1 MTLMDN
7 RTKNQYL
14 PDFVTPPGDSLR
26 ELLRTLGMSQVSLA
40 ERTGRSPKT
49 INEIVKGK
57 APITPETA
65 IQFETVLGVP
75 AVFWNNREK
84 NYREALAQKNERKYL
99 KTAASWISRFPTKEM
114 ARRGW
119 IQNYTDQ
126 VSQVRELLQ
135 FFSVAGAEQWENR
148 WLKTQVSYRKSTAF
162 QVDPYALAAWIRQ
175 GENAAHQVKAA
186 PYDLQKFRNALKE
199 VRKLTTESPE
209 IFVPRARDICAASGV
224 AVVFIQELP
233 KIRTYGVTYWINPD
247 KALIQLCLRYKTND
261 HFWFTFFHE
270 AGHILLHGKRD
281 VFLEEE
287 GKESQKENEANR
299 FAADVLIPP
308 SEWQRFITRGLFI
321 ESEIVTFS
329 KSARIHPGIVVGRLQ
344 HEKRVPFSH
353 LNRLKMGLCW
363 VSSN

>member
-1 MTLMDN
+1 MDN

-26 ELLRTLGMSQVSLA
+26 ELLSTLGMSQASLA
-40 ERTGRSPKT
+40 ERTGRSPKM

-75 AVFWNNREK
+75 AGFWNNREK

-99 KTAASWISRFPTKEM
+99 KTAASWIHRFPIKEM
-114 ARRGW
+114 SRRGW
-119 IQNYTDQ
+119 IQSYTDQ

-135 FFSVAGAEQWENR
+135 FFGVAGTEQWESR
-148 WLKTQVSYRKSTAF
+148 WLNTQVVSYRKSTAF

-175 GENAAHQVKAA
+175 GENAAQQVRSA
-186 PYDLQKFRNALKE
+186 PYDPQKFRNALKE
-199 VRKLTTESPE
+199 VRKLTTESPG

-224 AVVFIQELP
+224 AVAFIQELP
-233 KIRTYGVTYWINPD
+233 KIRTYGITCWINPD

-261 HFWFTFFHE
+261 HLWFTFFHE
-270 AGHILLHGKRD
+270 AGHILLHGKRE

-287 GKESQKENEANR
+287 GAGSQKESEANR
-299 FAADVLIPP
+299 FAADVLIPL

-329 KSARIHPGIVVGRLQ
+329 RSVGIHPGIVVGRLQ
-344 HEKRVPFSH
+344 HEKCIPFSQ

-363 VSSN
+363 ALSN